1 MIKRYSRPEMAALW
15 TDEHKYATW
24 LRVEVA
30 VCEVQAELGLI
41 PAAAVATIREKA
53 GFSVERI
60 EAIEAEVKHDVIA
73 FLTAVGETVGDE
85 ARYIHLGM
93 TSSDLLDTALALNIQ
108 EAGAILVGGIE
119 RLREILRTQA
129 LRHKE
134 TVCVGRSHGIH
145 AEPTSFGLK
154 FALWYD
160 EMGRQ
165 LERMRF
171 ALEGAAVGMVSGVVG
186 TFAYIDP
193 RVEEGTCA
201 RLGLRPAPVTTQ
213 VIQRDIHAQVQMAI
227 ALCGASLEKIAVEIR
242 HLQRTEVLEAE
253 EPFSSGQKGSS
264 AMPHKRN
271 PIGSE
276 NIAGLARLL
285 RSNALAA
292 LENIAL
298 WHERDISHS
307 SVERVIFPDSCILLD
322 YMLHRLARIL
332 DGLVVYPEQMVA
344 NLRRTRGLIFSQP
357 VLLALT
363 GKGLSRENAY
373 RVVQENAMRCWRSG
387 EEFKEILLA
396 DGRVQALLTAA
407 EVEACFD
414 ERVGLKHVD
423 TIYRRVGISR

>member
-1 MIKRYSRPEMAALW
+1 MIKRYSRPEMAAIW

-24 LRVEVA
+24 LRVEIA
-30 VCEVQAELGLI
+30 VCEAQADLALI
-41 PAAAVATIREKA
+41 PAAAVAAIKEKA

-73 FLTAVGETVGDE
+73 FLTAVGEKTGDE

-108 EAGAILVGGIE
+108 EAGEILLSDME
-119 RLREILRTQA
+119 RLREILRRQA
-129 LRHKE
+129 LQHKE
-134 TVCVGRSHGIH
+134 TICVGRSHGIH

-160 EMGRQ
+160 EMGRN
-165 LERMRF
+165 LERMRT
-171 ALEGAAVGMVSGVVG
+171 ALADAAVGMVSGAVG

-193 RVEEGTCA
+193 RIEAAACA

-213 VIQRDIHAQVQMAI
+213 IIQRDIHAQVQTAI
-227 ALCGASLEKIAVEIR
+227 ALCGAGLEKIAVEIR

-253 EPFSSGQKGSS
+253 EPFSAGQKGSS

-285 RSNALAA
+285 RTNALAA

-307 SVERVIFPDSCILLD
+307 SVERIIFPDSFILLD
-322 YMLHRLARIL
+322 YMLHRLSRIL
-332 DGLVVYPEQMVA
+332 EGLVVYPDQMA
-344 NLRRTRGLIFSQP
+344 TNLRRTRGLIFSQP

-363 GKGLSRENAY
+363 GKGMSRETAY
-373 RVVQENAMRCWRSG
+373 KIVQENAMRCWRSG

-396 DGRVQALLTAA
+396 DQRVLALLSPA
-407 EVEACFD
+407 EISACFD
-414 ERVGLKHVD
+414 ERIGLKHVD
-423 TIYRRVGISR
+423 AIYRKAGIIQ